1 MAGATDGEAAEALF
15 NGATAYATL
24 YLFGEFSSR
33 ELIPPDQVRGH
44 ASLENVRGFSVS
56 IESKRGSRFMI

>member
-24 YLFGEFSSR
+24 YLFDAFSSR
-33 ELIPPDQVRGH
+33 ELTPQDQISGH
-44 ASLENVRGFSVS
+44 AALENVRAFSVS

>member
-24 YLFGEFSSR
+24 YWFDAFSSR
-33 ELIPPDQVRGH
+33 ELISPDQVRGQ
-44 ASLENVRGFSVS
+44 ASLENARAFSVS
-56 IESKRGSRFMI
+56 IESERGSRFMI